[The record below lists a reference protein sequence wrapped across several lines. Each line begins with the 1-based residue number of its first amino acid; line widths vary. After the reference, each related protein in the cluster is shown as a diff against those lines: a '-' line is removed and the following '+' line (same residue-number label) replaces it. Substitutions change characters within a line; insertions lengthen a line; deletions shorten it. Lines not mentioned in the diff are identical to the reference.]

1 MRIGVVHVT
10 TEEASGPY
18 TGLITAN
25 LEKVKA
31 DGTEIVHKYVSHVR
45 RATDT
50 AIAYPT
56 LLNKVDIVAQ
66 VATLADEGV
75 DGVFV
80 ACSGDPGVDEARTLV
95 DIPVVGPMEA
105 TFGLVCGY
113 GRRFG
118 IVTVAD
124 TTWSAHMKDMVD
136 AYGIASRF
144 VGLRTLEIPTA
155 VVFTKGFEE
164 PAMVGK
170 EIARACARAG
180 RGRGRRVDHH
190 GERRAVHLRIGLRP
204 VRGRAAR
211 CADLRHHVR
220 GPEDGRAPRG
230 SPAAAGCARGR
241 PLRLVRSV
249 LEQGPRAS
257 GQPVR
262 MGTLKR
268 AARSQASGT
277 SRRRS

>member
-18 TGLITAN
+18 TALITAN

-31 DGTEIVHKYVSHVR
+31 NGTEIVNRYVSHVR

-66 VATLADEGV
+66 IVTLAEEGV

-124 TTWSAHMKDMVD
+124 LTWSAHMKDMVD

-164 PAMVGK
+164 PQMVGK
-170 EIARACARAG
+170 EIAARALELVEDEG
-180 RGRGRRVDHH
+180 AESIIMGSAGLSTFASACGLFQVEPYSVPIFDTMCVGLKMAELRVDLQQRL
-190 GERRAVHLRIGLRP
+190 GVPAV
-204 VRGRAAR
+204 GRSGWYGAFSAKDRDRVDNLFAWAR
-211 CADLRHHVR
+211 
-220 GPEDGRAPRG
+220 
-230 SPAAAGCARGR
+230 
-241 PLRLVRSV
+241 
-249 LEQGPRAS
+249 
-257 GQPVR
+257 
-262 MGTLKR
+262 
-268 AARSQASGT
+268 
-277 SRRRS
+277 